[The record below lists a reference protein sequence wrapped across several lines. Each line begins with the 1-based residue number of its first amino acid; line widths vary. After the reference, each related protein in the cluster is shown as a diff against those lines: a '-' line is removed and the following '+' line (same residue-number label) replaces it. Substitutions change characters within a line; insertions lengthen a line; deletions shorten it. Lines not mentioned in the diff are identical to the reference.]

1 VRVILKAALLRAGSS
16 QRRAALCCGI
26 PENRFSEIVC
36 GWTEPRPEERARIAA
51 FLNIST
57 TDDLFD
63 VEDVG
68 RTSTA
73 AEARSARR

>member
-1 VRVILKAALLRAGSS
+1 MRLNLKTALLRAGMS

-51 FLNIST
+51 FLNST

-63 VEDVG
+63 VR
-68 RTSTA
+68 RTPA
-73 AEARSARR
+73 VEARGARR